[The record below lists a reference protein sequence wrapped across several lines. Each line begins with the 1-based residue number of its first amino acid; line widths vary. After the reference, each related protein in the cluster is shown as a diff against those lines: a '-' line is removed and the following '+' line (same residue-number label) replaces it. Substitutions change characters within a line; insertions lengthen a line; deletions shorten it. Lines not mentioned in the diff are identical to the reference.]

1 MFCTLPLPSDQI
13 PRFLAELA
21 QKIILLICVKFPR
34 EKVALVPFVSFNAF
48 ASLLIPY
55 WTKSRNTK
63 ILVQDL
69 CTLPCVLASETAS
82 DVCTCVHCTGA
93 GIDQCHMLCSF
104 FFCCWCCY
112 KQRHTIS
119 LTRSRGVLWVG
130 ISEEGLPLPWT
141 FWADQF
147 FFIKLCS
154 ASVLHA
160 FDF

>member
-34 EKVALVPFVSFNAF
+34 EKVALVPCVSFNAF

-55 WTKSRNTK
+55 CTKSRNTK

-93 GIDQCHMLCSF
+93 GIDQCHTLCSF
-104 FFCCWCCY
+104 FFCCCCCY
-112 KQRHTIS
+112 KQRHTLSFTGRDSRRRIPFTLNLLSWSVKLIQFLDALAS
-119 LTRSRGVLWVG
+119 LA
-130 ISEEGLPLPWT
+130 
-141 FWADQF
+141 F
-147 FFIKLCS
+147 KLRVS
-154 ASVLHA
+154 
-160 FDF
+160 